1 MNSNLSQ
8 KLFINS
14 DINRFIININNSIRD
29 AIPLF
34 GNNYGLPLI
43 VINDNDEFVGTLSN
57 GDIRIFL
64 TDSKNNIE
72 DSIKGAYCR
81 ESKYCFDNF
90 DKSIFEHF
98 LSERNIKILPIL
110 NKYKKLKSVAYYE
123 KIYFSIGEKII
134 NNDNNNIYLIAEI
147 GVNHNGSFQEAI
159 DLIDNIYNAG
169 FDAVKMQ
176 FRSSDTYSNSK
187 SNNDIDLSTEYILS
201 ELKRIDLTY
210 KEEENIVNYIKK
222 KDLGFIGTPFDKK
235 SLQRLLTYKPDAL
248 KIASCDLTN
257 DLLIESCAKENLPM
271 ILSTGMSNETEIIK
285 TNQFLEELN
294 VNRCFLHC
302 NSTYPTPLDDVN
314 LSYINRLQN
323 ITDCIIGYSSHDG
336 DQLIPL
342 ASIASGAMII
352 EVHVTKDKN
361 AQGTDHLASLSI
373 YETKKFVASARKIAI
388 SNGASNPRIPS
399 QGELMNKIPLGKSL
413 TYSKDFKKGHQI
425 NSSEDFLAC
434 SPGDGIPVPKCRD
447 FHNLILKC
455 NVKKLNKV
463 KESHFSG
470 EIFHKKNL
478 FLTNFAYDIL
488 TEYKWGIPVRYR
500 DIDFLND
507 IFNPPL
513 LEIHLSSKDLNFDI
527 KKLSKSKLKDKE
539 LVVHAIEQYHDGF
552 ILDLASEDEE
562 INNFSLKR
570 FDDLSLHCDILMD
583 YLGITKPIKIVL
595 NCGGFTKDN
604 FCDHGT
610 YKKKKKILYENLNF
624 LRDKYKS
631 IKILPQ
637 TMPPFPWH
645 QGGKAYHNLLRS
657 PDEIKELYKET
668 NLSVCFDFSHTYM
681 ETNYLNIPFNDS
693 FLEIIKYTDH
703 LHLSDSSSSS
713 NEGLNIDDGNIDF
726 EFTLKKIFEY
736 HKKDVMTF
744 IPEVWQGHIN
754 NGEGFKI
761 SLERIARHLSKKN
774 D

>member
-1 MNSNLSQ
+1 MSQ
-8 KLFINS
+8 KLFINN
-14 DINRFIININNSIRD
+14 DIERFVINVNKTIRD

-34 GNNYGLPLI
+34 GNNFGLPLI
-43 VINDNDEFVGTLSN
+43 VINNNEEFVGTLSN

-64 TDSKNNIE
+64 TNSKNNVE

-81 ESKYCFDNF
+81 KSKFCFDNF

-110 NKYKKLKSVAYYE
+110 NKYKKLKAVAYYE
-123 KIYFSIGEKII
+123 KIYFSIRNKII

-147 GVNHNGSFQEAI
+147 GVNHNGNLKEAI
-159 DLIDNIYNAG
+159 DLIDNIYDAG

-187 SNNDIDLSTEYILS
+187 FDNDIDLSTEYILS

-257 DLLIESCAKENLPM
+257 NLLIESCSKENLP
-271 ILSTGMSNETEIIK
+271 ILLSTGMSNETEIIR

-302 NSTYPTPLDDVN
+302 NSTYPTPLEDVN
-314 LSYINRLQN
+314 LSYINRLQK

-342 ASIASGAMII
+342 ASIASGAKII

-361 AQGTDHLASLSI
+361 AQGTDHLASLSVD
-373 YETKKFVASARKIAI
+373 ETKLFVDSARKIGI
-388 SNGASNPRIPS
+388 SNGSSNPRIPS

-413 TYSKDFKKGHQI
+413 SYSDDFKKGHQI
-425 NSSEDFLAC
+425 NCAEDFLAC
-434 SPGDGIPVPKCRD
+434 SPGDGIPISKYREFD
-447 FHNLILKC
+447 NLILQC
-455 NVKKLNKV
+455 DVKKLNKV
-463 KESHFSG
+463 IESHYPG
-470 EIFHKKNL
+470 EIDEKSS
-478 FLTNFAYDIL
+478 FLTDLAHEIL
-488 TEYKWGIPVRYR
+488 KEYKWGIPVRYR
-500 DIDFLND
+500 DINILND

-527 KKLSKSKLKDKE
+527 KKLSKSKFKNKE

-562 INNFSLKR
+562 LNNLSLKR
-570 FDDLSLHCDILMD
+570 FDDLSCHCDSLMNH
-583 YLGITKPIKIVL
+583 LGITKPIKIVL
-595 NCGGFTKDN
+595 NCGGFTKNN
-604 FCDHGT
+604 FCDDDT
-610 YKKKKKILYENLNF
+610 YKKKKKILYKNLNF
-624 LRDKYKS
+624 LKEKYKS
-631 IKILPQ
+631 LKILPQ

-645 QGGKAYHNLLRS
+645 QGGQAYHNLLRS
-657 PDEIKELYKET
+657 PDEIKELYEET
-668 NLSVCFDFSHTYM
+668 NLFICFDFSHTYM
-681 ETNYLNIPFNDS
+681 ETNHLNIPFNDS

-713 NEGLNIDDGNIDF
+713 SEGLNIDDGNIDF
-726 EFTLKKIFEY
+726 EFTLRKIFEY
-736 HKKDVMTF
+736 HKKEKMTF

-761 SLERIARHLSKKN
+761 SLERIARHLS
-774 D
+774 